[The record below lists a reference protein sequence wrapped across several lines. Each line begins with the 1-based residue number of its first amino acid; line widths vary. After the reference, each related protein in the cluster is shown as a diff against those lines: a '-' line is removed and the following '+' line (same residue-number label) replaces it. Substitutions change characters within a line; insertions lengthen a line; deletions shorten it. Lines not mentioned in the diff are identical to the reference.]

1 MSKWNQ
7 PPKPEAQA
15 QASSPIVE
23 RSDEFC
29 KRRERVGEWAAQ
41 FTAALLTA
49 GKITPSAVCSTA
61 LNYAL
66 ELERLVSLADLRDL

>member
-1 MSKWNQ
+1 MAKWENENKIT
-7 PPKPEAQA
+7 PANKYDCADVA
-15 QASSPIVE
+15 
-23 RSDEFC
+23 
-29 KRRERVGEWAAQ
+29 RREVLGNWAAQ

-66 ELERLVSLADLRDL
+66 ELERLVFGSDLPDL